1 MGMLD
6 MVTALEWVHN
16 NIAYF
21 GGNPD
26 EITIFGESAGS
37 ATIGHMLLSSETNGL
52 FARGIGS
59 SGSPLATWA
68 FDTEPEM
75 HARYYIVYHQYKCET
90 FLVIKHILATSNKH
104 LLSNVQNGCFF
115 L

>member
-1 MGMLD
+1 MLD

-21 GGNPD
+21 GGNPN

-75 HARYYIVYHQYKCET
+75 HARYGIVLINMNVTLCKKNYFVK
-90 FLVIKHILATSNKH
+90 INKIM
-104 LLSNVQNGCFF
+104 CFYQVNC
-115 L
+115 